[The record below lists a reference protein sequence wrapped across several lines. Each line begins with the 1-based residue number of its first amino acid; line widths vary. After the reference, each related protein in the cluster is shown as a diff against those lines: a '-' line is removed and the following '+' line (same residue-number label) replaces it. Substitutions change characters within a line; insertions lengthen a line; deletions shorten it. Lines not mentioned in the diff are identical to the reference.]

1 MEITILLAA
10 YVATAFLLPI
20 IHLTANKMERTI
32 QIFNSPQFGE
42 VRTIVDA
49 DNQPLFCLGDVC
61 KVLSL
66 RTTDVKNRL
75 TKGVVSTYPLKTA
88 GGIQQV
94 NFVNEDGLYDVILD
108 SRKPEARKF
117 RKWITSE
124 VLPEIRKNGG
134 YITTNDGDSPE
145 EIMAKALVVA
155 QATLKRKEERL
166 KQLQEEN
173 STQQQLITQ
182 QTEELQQAAPKV
194 SYYDNTLQSVNTM
207 TTTQVAKSIGIEAHT
222 LNQKLKEAGVIFNQ
236 SGQWM
241 LKSPFSHWSLHKTR
255 THMYT
260 RSDGSTGTSIQTVWT
275 ERGRRFISALKECG
289 WIVSRAVKLLR
300 GELVA

>member
-1 MEITILLAA
+1 MPS
-10 YVATAFLLPI
+10 V
-20 IHLTANKMERTI
+20 KCI
-32 QIFNSPQFGE
+32 QKHRKAKASRG
-42 VRTIVDA
+42 
-49 DNQPLFCLGDVC
+49 GVC
-61 KVLSL
+61 
-66 RTTDVKNRL
+66 
-75 TKGVVSTYPLKTA
+75 STYPLQTA
-88 GGIQQV
+88 GGVQQV

-134 YITTNDGDSPE
+134 YIATNYSESAE

-155 QATLKRKEERL
+155 QETLKRREERL

-173 STQQQLITQ
+173 TTQQQLINQ

-207 TTTQVAKSIGIEAHT
+207 TTTQVAKSIGWEAHK
-222 LNQKLKEAGVIFNQ
+222 LNCKLKEAGIIFSQ

-241 LKSPFSHWSLHKTR
+241 LRSPYSHWELHKTR
-255 THMYT
+255 TNTYT
-260 RSDGSTGTSIQTVWT
+260 RSDGSIGTSVYTVWT
-275 ERGRRFISALKECG
+275 ERGRRFISALVNNCFS
-289 WIVSRAVKLLR
+289 VSRAIKELKGEKL
-300 GELVA
+300 VIA